1 MKQRSFLWFLLGSV
15 LLCLFVFRGG
25 LWGGSLLAPLDVLSN
40 LFPKYRYLDPQAT
53 GVPANQYIIDG
64 VGYDLPMQRTVY
76 ESYHRGD
83 IPWWDPYTFGG
94 RPFLADAHISAVDP
108 VRVLLYRI
116 LPFELAYNWTL
127 VTHFLIGGLMMFLL
141 LRHHGFGQGVCVGL
155 AIAYEFAGCHA
166 LFFCHPWIHA
176 SFAYYPL
183 LWWLWDKALEKPDQ
197 WWATT
202 ASLPVAAIFLAGNL
216 QSHAYVPLFAS
227 VFCLG
232 YSWTNPREWRKS
244 LRVVVPS
251 VVIGACLAAPFL
263 SAEVELFRNN
273 SRLIK
278 HAPKTDW
285 LGGLLSLSTVCPWM
299 LGTFRTLDLGKFVN
313 QPGAGFLI
321 YIGSIGSV
329 LALVGGIR
337 PALPGRHVLKRQA
350 VILVILYGVIMSC
363 PLRDYFY
370 GRCAG
375 LAVVGI
381 TLLAAMG
388 AEELFTTGIVFGR
401 LGWSVISLAI
411 VLMVAMNVVAFVI
424 YPRMLPKV
432 RKFVAAQG
440 ARTVFREEG
449 RALREFQVVNMPREI
464 SVRNPETVFAF
475 AGLLGVGFVMLFAG
489 IRKHPLIQP
498 ALLAL
503 NLVPLLL
510 FSMRYIPRQPMELWN
525 RLLAGGPAQR
535 TVTDVLGDTPLRLWE
550 IAPGEHQKVFP
561 YALTHLYRVRIVD
574 GYSALQPWSIPWLS
588 REEKERY
595 RPQIADYIYESR
607 EIGLADGQLI
617 RNPTPGLARMQ
628 WKSPITRDFQV
639 TQHGLNEIHVEFRT
653 GPPGTLLWT
662 DTHYP
667 GWKATLDGQPLALLA
682 TPPTFT
688 SLEISENA
696 RYLVLRYR
704 PTYLWPSVT
713 ISLGAM
719 LLVGG
724 SLAARIVLRQR
735 TPGTLDRG

>member
-1 MKQRSFLWFLLGSV
+1 MPV
-15 LLCLFVFRGG
+15 RG
-25 LWGGSLLAPLDVLSN
+25 A
-40 LFPKYRYLDPQAT
+40 DPQAT

-64 VGYDLPMQRTVY
+64 VGYDLPLQRTIY

-94 RPFLADAHISAVDP
+94 RPFLADAHINAVDP
-108 VRVLLYRI
+108 VRVLVYRM

-127 VTHFLIGGLMMFLL
+127 VTHFLMGGLMMFLL
-141 LRHHGFGQGVCVGL
+141 LRHHGFGQWVCVGL
-155 AIAYEFAGCHA
+155 ATAYEFAGCHA

-183 LWWLWDKALEKPDQ
+183 LWWLWDKALEKPGR
-197 WWATT
+197 WRATI

-216 QSHAYVPLFAS
+216 QSHAYVPLFAG

-232 YSWTNPREWRKS
+232 YGWTNPREWRKS
-244 LRVVVPS
+244 LQVVVPS

-263 SAEVELFRNN
+263 SAEVEFFRNS

-278 HAPKTDW
+278 HAPKIGW
-285 LGGLLSLSTVCPWM
+285 LSGLVSLSTVCPWM
-299 LGTFRTLDLGKFVN
+299 LGTFRTLDLGKFVS
-313 QPGAGFLI
+313 QPVAGFLI
-321 YIGSIGSV
+321 YIGSIAAV
-329 LALVGGIR
+329 LALLGGIR
-337 PALPGRHVLKRQA
+337 PARPGCRALKRQA
-350 VILVILYGVIMSC
+350 LALVILYGIIMSS
-363 PLRDYFY
+363 PLRDFFS
-370 GRCAG
+370 GRSSG
-375 LAVVGI
+375 LPVLGL

-388 AEELFTTGIVFGR
+388 AEELFTTPIVLRRF
-401 LGWSVISLAI
+401 GWSVISLAI
-411 VLMVAMNVVAFVI
+411 VLMLAMNVVAFVI
-424 YPRMLPKV
+424 YPRVLPKV
-432 RKFVAAQG
+432 REFVAAHST
-440 ARTVFREEG
+440 ARWSVYGEEA
-449 RALREFQVVNMPREI
+449 RALREFQVVNLPREI
-464 SVRNPETVFAF
+464 SVRNPETVAAF
-475 AGLLGVGFVMLFAG
+475 AGLLGVGYVMLFAG
-489 IRKHPLIQP
+489 IRKNPLIQP

-510 FSMRYIPRQPMELWN
+510 FTARFIPRQPMELWN

-535 TVTDVLGDTPLRLWE
+535 AVADALGDTPLRLWE
-550 IAPGEHQKVFP
+550 IAPAEHQKLFP
-561 YALTHLYRVRIVD
+561 YALAHLYRVRTVD
-574 GYSALQPWSIPWLS
+574 GYSALQPRSIYWLS
-588 REEKERY
+588 QEEKERY

-607 EIGLADGQLI
+607 KIGQASGELI
-617 RNPTPGLARMQ
+617 KNPTPGLARMQ
-628 WKSPITRDFQV
+628 WKTPITRDFQV
-639 TQHGLNEIHVEFRT
+639 TQHGLNEIRVEFSP

-667 GWKATLDGQPLALLA
+667 GWKATLDGQPLALHA

-688 SLEISENA
+688 SIEIAENA

-713 ISLGAM
+713 ISIGAM

-724 SLAARIVLRQR
+724 TLIARIGLRQQ